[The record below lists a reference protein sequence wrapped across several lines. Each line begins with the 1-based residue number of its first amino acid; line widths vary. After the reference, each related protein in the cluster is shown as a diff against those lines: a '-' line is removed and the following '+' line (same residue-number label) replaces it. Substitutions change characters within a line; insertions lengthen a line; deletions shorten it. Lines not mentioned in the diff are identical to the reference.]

1 MATIRFRTGRHVPG
15 ELVTVRASPEWGRDV
30 PGLYDGE
37 AWEFDVPDPPGGG
50 PFDFKFVLGRQFW
63 MTGPD
68 LRWPPDDGAREFH
81 DGDVAFPDAARRLVE
96 GSTVAR
102 RLLAGT
108 PPPEPERQYDVI
120 VIGSGMGGGVLAD
133 QLSDRGR
140 DVLLLEAG
148 GLVFPTH
155 VGNLPRRHRL
165 GTFDKHVWG
174 LWEDFKVRDVT
185 GVGEDRYVGG
195 QGFNLGGRSVF
206 WGGLI
211 PRMAEWE
218 LGAWPEEVATFLTDG
233 GYAEAEERLKAAP
246 PGSTEYGD
254 LVLQTLR
261 DALPELDHLPA
272 QLAVHRAPATSGV
285 LSTGVFS
292 TADLLLES
300 MLTPGA
306 AGNQHLRIALNTVAV
321 RLELDGDRVTG
332 VVARDL
338 IGNREVTYRADVVV
352 LAAGTIESAR
362 LVLASGVPVPSDL
375 AGIGVTDHP
384 IYFTHFGI
392 PAGPGTLARADD
404 AAKTVARHQQAAA
417 DAHGYLMVVELGAD
431 LNQGRYVDDD
441 LVARRAD
448 ELAGAML
455 CEVVFLLSAPL
466 IDANRLTLPDG
477 GDPLKPVQLEMT
489 RAAVDDALLAEL
501 GEVKDRVLEAV
512 GGQELPDESLDLVEA
527 RLGGVAHEVGS
538 LRMSSDPAAGV
549 VDPTL
554 KVHGMANLY
563 VCDLS
568 VFPTS
573 PAANP
578 SLTLVALAGR
588 LAASL

>member
-1 MATIRFRTGRHVPG
+1 MATIRFRTRRHVPG
-15 ELVTVRASPEWGRDV
+15 ELVTVRAAPAWDRDL

-37 AWEFDVPDPPGGG
+37 AWEFDVPDPPGGS

-68 LRWPPDDGAREFH
+68 LRWPPEGGEREFD

-96 GSTVAR
+96 GSAVAR
-102 RLLAGT
+102 RLLAGA
-108 PPPEPERQYDVI
+108 PPPEPERRHDVI

-133 QLSDRGR
+133 ELSDAGR

-155 VGNLPRRHRL
+155 VGNLPRRHKL

-185 GVGEDRYVGG
+185 GVGEDLYVGG

-218 LGAWPEEVATFLTDG
+218 LAAWPQEVATFLTEG
-233 GYAEAEERLKAAP
+233 GYAEAEERLNASP
-246 PGSTEYGD
+246 PGSAEYRD
-254 LVLQTLR
+254 LVLQTLG
-261 DALPELDHLPA
+261 DALPELEHRPA
-272 QLAVHRAPATSGV
+272 PLAVHRAPATSGV

-300 MLTPGA
+300 LLTPGA
-306 AGNQHLRIALNTVAV
+306 AGNEHLRIALNTVAV

-338 IGNREVTYRADVVV
+338 IGNREVIYRADVVV

-362 LVLASGVPVPSDL
+362 LVLGSNVPVASGL
-375 AGIGVTDHP
+375 AGTGVTDHP
-384 IYFTHFGI
+384 IFFTHFQI
-392 PAGPGTLARADD
+392 PADRALAELDD
-404 AAKTVARHQQAAA
+404 AAKTVARHRQAAA

-466 IDANRLTLPDG
+466 IDVNRLTLPAG
-477 GDPLKPVQLEMT
+477 GDPLKPVDLQVT
-489 RAAVDDALLAEL
+489 RAAVDDALLAEVA
-501 GEVKDRVLEAV
+501 EVKDRVIAAV
-512 GGQELPDESLDLVEA
+512 GGQELPGGSLDLVEA
-527 RLGGVAHEVGS
+527 GLGGVAHEVGS
-538 LRMSSDPAAGV
+538 LRMSSDPATGV
-549 VDPTL
+549 VDETL

-563 VCDLS
+563 ACDLS

-578 SLTLVALAGR
+578 SLTLVALARR
-588 LAASL
+588 LARTL